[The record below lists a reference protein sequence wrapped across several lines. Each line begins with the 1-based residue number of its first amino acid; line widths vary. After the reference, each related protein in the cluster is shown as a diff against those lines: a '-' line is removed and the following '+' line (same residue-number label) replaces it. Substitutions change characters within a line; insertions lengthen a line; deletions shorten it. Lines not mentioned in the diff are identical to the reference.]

1 MSVDSINICNNI
13 DLCDAFQQNPG
24 FVSLILQEK
33 NDMIQIIQKARS
45 TITETFDKTPHNLKV
60 TATACYAD
68 EENIHTTNDE
78 ALSTEQLFYKYASF
92 RGLGV
97 LSALATRSRAYQER
111 LSRLPKSSQRVV
123 CEDLKEHALS
133 ESLAGFIDKVRSKVI
148 SKKKSKTAARCRAV
162 FEHSISGSHLPEST
176 HTAMASTEQE
186 RATHEIA
193 STSSKWS
200 TSAHNLN
207 LEHEEPCLKKQKR
220 SPSEEAVLPPLRN
233 DNGRNEER
241 EWMAPAAV
249 LNPILSISSEPE
261 SNVASLWHDHVLEA
275 DRHNKLIG
283 KMDRSPVFVS
293 S

>member
-24 FVSLILQEK
+24 FVSLLLQEK

-45 TITETFDKTPHNLKV
+45 TIAETFDKTPHNLKV

-68 EENIHTTNDE
+68 EENIHKTHDE
-78 ALSTEQLFYKYASF
+78 ILSTEQLFYKYASF

-148 SKKKSKTAARCRAV
+148 RKKKSKTAARSSV
-162 FEHSISGSHLPEST
+162 VSEHPTPGSHPPEPT

-186 RATHEIA
+186 RATHEMG
-193 STSSKWS
+193 STSSKRS
-200 TSAHNLN
+200 ASAHD
-207 LEHEEPCLKKQKR
+207 LEHEESCLKKQKH
-220 SPSEEAVLPPLRN
+220 SPSEEAVLPPPRN
-233 DNGRNEER
+233 ANGRNEER
-241 EWMAPAAV
+241 EWMPPAAV
-249 LNPILSISSEPE
+249 PNPILSIRSEPE
-261 SNVASLWHDHVLEA
+261 SNGASLWHDHVPVA
-275 DRHNKLIG
+275 DRHKKLIG
-283 KMDRSPVFVS
+283 KMGRPPVFVS